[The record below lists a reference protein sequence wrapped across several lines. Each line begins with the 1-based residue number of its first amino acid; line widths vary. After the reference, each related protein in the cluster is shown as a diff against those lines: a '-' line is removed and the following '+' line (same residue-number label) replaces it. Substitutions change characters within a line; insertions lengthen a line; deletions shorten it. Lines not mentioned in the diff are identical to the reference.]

1 MTELSSK
8 ARRVLE
14 LARHTDDPALEVQ
27 RRVERALS
35 ARIATGAE
43 SSALIEKSSAA
54 NFAPVAAKTLVPLGV
69 AAAMVGAGWF
79 TLGPA
84 SSDEHSAPAQ
94 AAQSRSS
101 QSPSANAVSSSPS
114 TAPVP
119 ARAAAPP
126 SVLSPPFVEG
136 SPLPQSIAATP
147 PPRGGRPVALP
158 AAGRIEKTA
167 SAPRGELP
175 RERETPP
182 GALSEGGA
190 TSSFSREAEPP
201 APSVEPPVEVAAPR
215 TPLSERPIAASRNQ
229 DPLLAETEALRAAQR
244 ALRSGDATRAL
255 ELLHEQERTYAA
267 GSLHEERAAARILA
281 LCQAGLADAA
291 RASTERFVRRWPRS
305 ALRARV
311 ISACRAP

>member
-1 MTELSSK
+1 MTELSAK

-43 SSALIEKSSAA
+43 SVALIEKATAA
-54 NFAPVAAKTLVPLGV
+54 KFAPAAAKTLVPLGM

-79 TLGPA
+79 SFGPA
-84 SSDEHSAPAQ
+84 SSDEHSAQ
-94 AAQSRSS
+94 ARAALSPSTNVAPS
-101 QSPSANAVSSSPS
+101 SPSAASVRTPAAAPPGVVSVPALEARPLSQSSGA
-114 TAPVP
+114 APAPPTRRPRALAAAPRIDTDPP
-119 ARAAAPP
+119 ARAA
-126 SVLSPPFVEG
+126 
-136 SPLPQSIAATP
+136 
-147 PPRGGRPVALP
+147 
-158 AAGRIEKTA
+158 
-167 SAPRGELP
+167 LP
-175 RERETPP
+175 RERETPSR
-182 GALSEGGA
+182 ALNDGV
-190 TSSFSREAEPP
+190 TSSLSRATDPP
-201 APSVEPPVEVAAPR
+201 AAPVEPTAVEVAAPP
-215 TPLSERPIAASRNQ
+215 TPLGERPAASRAK

-244 ALRSGDATRAL
+244 ALRSGDGTRAL
-255 ELLHEQERTYAA
+255 ELLHEQERTYAT